1 MLPVSALNTIGT
13 QLGCHVPKKVVEK
26 FSFSELKIE
35 KVKFFTQNTK
45 IVWINV
51 FNVGGCLT
59 SCLTFRPFLM
69 LDP

>member
-35 KVKFFTQNTK
+35 KVKFFTQSPVPT
-45 IVWINV
+45 
-51 FNVGGCLT
+51 FFA
-59 SCLTFRPFLM
+59 LTFLI
-69 LDP
+69 LEVAYQVA

>member
-35 KVKFFTQNTK
+35 KVKFFYSEAILNHAISLK
-45 IVWINV
+45 
-51 FNVGGCLT
+51 G
-59 SCLTFRPFLM
+59 
-69 LDP
+69 